1 MERIDKQ
8 AVLHRT
14 HYGIGIYSHILR
26 ECFPEDEIVM
36 RLSGRDCGLCRNPFA
51 EGASTLHIFI
61 EKSDPA
67 NAMSTEYAKH
77 TTTDHSI
84 PDGDAFAFAE
94 LHYHQSGEELL
105 ATLNRELN
113 LHIGEDKCWYART
126 KNDNLCC
133 HYEQSEETSNSQ
145 LSTVNCQLF
154 SFFYAPVTNTKPSSI
169 FTLLDAYN
177 YIIGNTAKERTEK
190 LRSILQGSEVSNFTK
205 SARMFK
211 AANFDYCTFSGTFT
225 TRTDKALIQHSGLLC
240 IDFDHLQNLDS
251 LRSQLLQDE
260 YFDTQLLFRSPS
272 GDGLKWIVALGS
284 EVSNF
289 VYQDHAKWFTAIA
302 NYLFQTYG
310 VEADKSGKD
319 ISRACFLPH
328 DPNCF
333 INPNLLTVETCRG
346 ASNKIQSL

>member
-26 ECFPEDEIVM
+26 ECFPEDEVVM

-67 NAMSTEYAKH
+67 NAMSAEYAKH

-94 LHYHQSGEELL
+94 LHYHQSGKELL

-113 LHIGEDKCWYART
+113 LHIGDKSEWYN
-126 KNDNLCC
+126 KP
-133 HYEQSEETSNSQ
+133 
-145 LSTVNCQLF
+145 TVVKPLVPESVVSPLF
-154 SFFYAPVTNTKPSSI
+154 SFFSSPITNTKPSKN
-169 FTLLDAYN
+169 FTLLDAYH
-177 YIIGNTAKERTEK
+177 YIIGDTAKERTQK
-190 LRSILQGSEVSNFTK
+190 LRSFGDAKQS
-205 SARMFK
+205 RMFK

-225 TRTDKALIQHSGLLC
+225 SRTDKALINHSGLLC

-272 GDGLKWIVALGS
+272 GDGLKWVIEIDIS
-284 EVSNF
+284 
-289 VYQDHAKWFTAIA
+289 QTPHADYFRAVA

-319 ISRACFLPH
+319 ISRACFLPY
-328 DPNCF
+328 D
-333 INPNLLTVETCRG
+333 
-346 ASNKIQSL
+346 

>member
-14 HYGIGIYSHILR
+14 NYGIRIYSHILH
-26 ECFPEDEIVM
+26 ECFPEDEVVM

-51 EGASTLHIFI
+51 EGTSTLHVFI
-61 EKSDPA
+61 EKSAPA
-67 NAMSTEYAKH
+67 NTMSAEYAKH

-84 PDGDAFAFAE
+84 PDGDAFDFAE

-113 LHIGEDKCWYART
+113 LHIGENNLWYG
-126 KNDNLCC
+126 N
-133 HYEQSEETSNSQ
+133 TSDRLANCPT
-145 LSTVNCQLF
+145 STVNFQLKQF
-154 SFFYAPVTNTKPSSI
+154 SFFSSPITNTKPSKN
-169 FTLLDAYN
+169 FTLLDAYY
-177 YIIGNTAKERTEK
+177 YIKGDTAKERTKK
-190 LRSILQGSEVSNFTK
+190 LRSFADAKQS
-205 SARMFK
+205 RMFK

-225 TRTDKALIQHSGLLC
+225 TRTDKALINHSGLLC
-240 IDFDHLQNLDS
+240 IDFDHLPKLDS
-251 LRSQLLQDE
+251 LRSQLLKDE

-272 GDGLKWIVALGS
+272 GDGLKWVIEIDIS
-284 EVSNF
+284 
-289 VYQDHAKWFTAIA
+289 QTTHADYFRAVA

-310 VEADKSGKD
+310 IEADKSGKD

-333 INPNLLTVETCRG
+333 INPKYLNL
-346 ASNKIQSL
+346 

>member
-26 ECFPEDEIVM
+26 ECFPEDEVVM

-51 EGASTLHIFI
+51 EGASTLHVFI
-61 EKSDPA
+61 VKSAPA
-67 NAMSTEYAKH
+67 NAMSAEYAKH

-113 LHIGEDKCWYART
+113 LHIGEKSGWYNKPT
-126 KNDNLCC
+126 I
-133 HYEQSEETSNSQ
+133 
-145 LSTVNCQLF
+145 VNPLVPISVVSPLF
-154 SFFYAPVTNTKPSSI
+154 SFFSSPITNTKPSKN
-169 FTLLDAYN
+169 FTLLDAYH
-177 YIIGNTAKERTEK
+177 YIIGDTAKDRTKK
-190 LRSILQGSEVSNFTK
+190 LRSFGDAKQS
-205 SARMFK
+205 RMFK

-225 TRTDKALIQHSGLLC
+225 TRTDKALINHSGLLC
-240 IDFDHLQNLDS
+240 IDFDHLQNHDS

-272 GDGLKWIVALGS
+272 GDGLKWVIEIDIS
-284 EVSNF
+284 
-289 VYQDHAKWFTAIA
+289 QTPHADYFRAVA

-333 INPNLLTVETCRG
+333 INQKYLAL
-346 ASNKIQSL
+346 

>member
-26 ECFPEDEIVM
+26 ECFPENEVVM
-36 RLSGRDCGLCRNPFA
+36 RLSGRDCGFCRNPFA

-61 EKSDPA
+61 EKSDPT
-67 NAMSTEYAKH
+67 NAMSAEYAKH

-94 LHYHQSGEELL
+94 LYYHQSSEELL

-113 LHIGEDKCWYART
+113 LHIGEKSGWYNKPT
-126 KNDNLCC
+126 I
-133 HYEQSEETSNSQ
+133 
-145 LSTVNCQLF
+145 VNPLVPISVVSPLF
-154 SFFYAPVTNTKPSSI
+154 SFFSSPITNTKPNKN
-169 FTLLDAYN
+169 FTLLDAYH
-177 YIIGNTAKERTEK
+177 YIIGDTAKERTQK
-190 LRSILQGSEVSNFTK
+190 LRSFGDAKQS
-205 SARMFK
+205 RMFK
-211 AANFDYCTFSGTFT
+211 AANFDYCTFSGTFA
-225 TRTDKALIQHSGLLC
+225 TRTDKALINHSGLLC

-272 GDGLKWIVALGS
+272 GDGLKWVIEIDIS
-284 EVSNF
+284 
-289 VYQDHAKWFTAIA
+289 QTPHADYFRAVA

-319 ISRACFLPH
+319 VSRACFLPH

-333 INPNLLTVETCRG
+333 INPNFSE
-346 ASNKIQSL
+346 I

>member
-8 AVLHRT
+8 AVLHRS

-26 ECFPEDEIVM
+26 ECFPEDEVVM

-67 NAMSTEYAKH
+67 NAMSAEYAKH

-113 LHIGEDKCWYART
+113 LHIGENNRWYRNA
-126 KNDNLCC
+126 
-133 HYEQSEETSNSQ
+133 SETLANFQFSTVKRSSAIANSQ
-145 LSTVNCQLF
+145 LKQF
-154 SFFYAPVTNTKPSSI
+154 SFFLSPITNTKPSKN
-169 FTLLDAYN
+169 FTLLDAYH
-177 YIIGNTAKERTEK
+177 YIIGDTAKERTQK
-190 LRSILQGSEVSNFTK
+190 LRSFADAKQS
-205 SARMFK
+205 RMFK

-225 TRTDKALIQHSGLLC
+225 TRTDKALINHSGLLC

-272 GDGLKWIVALGS
+272 GDGLKWVIEIDIS
-284 EVSNF
+284 
-289 VYQDHAKWFTAIA
+289 QTPHADYFRAVA
-302 NYLFQTYG
+302 NYLFQIYG

-319 ISRACFLPH
+319 ISRACFLPY

-333 INPNLLTVETCRG
+333 INPKFSE
-346 ASNKIQSL
+346 I